1 MIVRS
6 IRKNDNGQEEFC
18 FGHGFT
24 DYKKELAYICQD
36 IETALY
42 EFKNDCFFNLEAGI
56 DWKTRLGYYGQKEY
70 LDEEIQQIIS
80 NRIGVIN
87 LVNFDS
93 NIIDRVYICTIEVL
107 TVYSDETLKIEF
119 NQTI

>member
-1 MIVRS
+1 MI
-6 IRKNDNGQEEFC
+6 IRAIRRNENGQEEFC

-24 DYKKELAYICQD
+24 DYKKELAYVCQD

-42 EFKNDCFFNLEAGI
+42 EFKNDCFFDLEAGI
-56 DWKTRLGYYGQKEY
+56 DWKARLGYYGQKEY
-70 LDEEIQQIIS
+70 LDEEIQQIVS

-87 LVNFDS
+87 IVNFDS

>member
-1 MIVRS
+1 MIIRA
-6 IRKNDNGQEEFC
+6 IRKNENGQEEFC

-24 DYKKELAYICQD
+24 DYKKELAYVCQD

-42 EFKNDCFFNLEAGI
+42 EFKNDCFFDLESGI
-56 DWKTRLGYYGQKEY
+56 DWKARLGYYGQKEY

-87 LVNFDS
+87 IVNFDS

>member
-1 MIVRS
+1 MI
-6 IRKNDNGQEEFC
+6 IRAIRRNENGQEEFC

-24 DYKKELAYICQD
+24 DYKKELAYVCQD

-42 EFKNDCFFNLEAGI
+42 EFKNDCFFDLEAGI
-56 DWKTRLGYYGQKEY
+56 DWKARLGYNRQKEY
-70 LDEEIQQIIS
+70 LDEEIQQIVS

-87 LVNFDS
+87 IVNFDS

>member
-1 MIVRS
+1 MI
-6 IRKNDNGQEEFC
+6 IRAVQKNDSGQEEFC
-18 FGHGFT
+18 FGHGYT
-24 DYKKELAYICQD
+24 DYKKEISSVEQD
-36 IETALY
+36 ILTALQ

-56 DWKTRLGYYGQKEY
+56 DWKARLGYYGQKEY

>member
-1 MIVRS
+1 MI
-6 IRKNDNGQEEFC
+6 IRAIRRNENGQEEFC

-24 DYKKELAYICQD
+24 DYKKELAYVCQD
-36 IETALY
+36 VETALY
-42 EFKNDCFFNLEAGI
+42 EFKNDCFFDLEAGI
-56 DWKTRLGYYGQKEY
+56 DWKARLGYYGQKEY
-70 LDEEIQQIIS
+70 LDEEIQQIVS

-87 LVNFDS
+87 IVNFDS